1 MKGEFSRHLLVPM
14 ESFVKLIKVT
24 VKESKS
30 VGSAYGSVPTH
41 LKLIMNQKMSYKEVK
56 LDVCRTF
63 KQLLIKK
70 NKLNYDMSFLN

>member
-1 MKGEFSRHLLVPM
+1 MK
-14 ESFVKLIKVT
+14 SFVKLIKVT
-24 VKESKS
+24 VKESKH

-41 LKLIMNQKMSYKEVK
+41 LRLIMNQKMSYKEVK

>member
-1 MKGEFSRHLLVPM
+1 M

-41 LKLIMNQKMSYKEVK
+41 LRLIMNQKMSYKEVK
-56 LDVCRTF
+56 LEVCRTF

>member
-1 MKGEFSRHLLVPM
+1 M

-41 LKLIMNQKMSYKEVK
+41 LRLIMNQKMSYKEVK

-70 NKLNYDMSFLN
+70 TKLNYDMSFLN

>member
-1 MKGEFSRHLLVPM
+1 M

-41 LKLIMNQKMSYKEVK
+41 LRLIMNQKMSYKEVK

>member
-1 MKGEFSRHLLVPM
+1 MKGEFSRRLLVPM
-14 ESFVKLIKVT
+14 KSFVKLIKVT
-24 VKESKS
+24 VKESKH

-41 LKLIMNQKMSYKEVK
+41 LRLIMNQKMSYKEVK

>member
-1 MKGEFSRHLLVPM
+1 M

-41 LKLIMNQKMSYKEVK
+41 LRLIMNQKMSYKEVK
-56 LDVCRTF
+56 LEVCRTF
-63 KQLLIKK
+63 KQLLMKK
-70 NKLNYDMSFLN
+70 KQAKLRYEFLELSSQEKIV

>member
-1 MKGEFSRHLLVPM
+1 M

-30 VGSAYGSVPTH
+30 VSSAYGSVPTR